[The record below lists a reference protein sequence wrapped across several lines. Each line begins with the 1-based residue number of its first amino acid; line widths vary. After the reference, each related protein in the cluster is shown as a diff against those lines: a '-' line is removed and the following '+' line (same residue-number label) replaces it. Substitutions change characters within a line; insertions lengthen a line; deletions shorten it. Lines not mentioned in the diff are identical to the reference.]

1 MRDSIDPATLGQSTD
16 DQSTLDRSAVDLSAL
31 DQSALDQS
39 ALDQLAL
46 DQLVGATAGRIYCSD
61 LARAAAAPLI
71 GTAEPVDVWLLLEYA
86 PTWRPRATDDNSLP
100 AAVNA
105 WLDAAV
111 TRLAET
117 LQCTARVQFIRQPGR
132 SGPAPRF
139 FIVESFETRP
149 TIHGWTLAR
158 YEDLLSVDPVA
169 VVRDGAGDGSE
180 SGGTLVDAPLYL
192 VCTHGQRDLC
202 CARFGLP
209 VYERLAAQHG
219 AAVWQTTH
227 LGGHRYAPNLV
238 CLPEGVVYG
247 FAQPDIAPDLVAAVR
262 QGEIVLDSLRGRS
275 CFPPHVQVAELAAR
289 RRAGVTRI
297 DGLRLSG
304 DRQLSDD
311 EWRVTFEIAR
321 HGRLALTVR
330 RAPSIEV
337 QASCGDGKTKQIEQF
352 VIVDEARQA

>member
-1 MRDSIDPATLGQSTD
+1 MTLAHD
-16 DQSTLDRSAVDLSAL
+16 E
-31 DQSALDQS
+31 
-39 ALDQLAL
+39 LAL

-61 LARAAAAPLI
+61 MARAAGAPLI

-86 PTWRPRATDDNSLP
+86 ATWRPRATDDNSLP
-100 AAVNA
+100 DAVNA

-111 TRLAET
+111 TRLEET

-352 VIVDEARQA
+352 VIVDEARQV